1 VILEVNGSTRSRSTA
16 YAGRSGGTAASRE
29 PSTTSTATS
38 ARRTDRGR
46 RRARGGLRLAGSWA
60 EIGRPP
66 GNRARREGGCSLHT
80 RGYPVSIPHDI
91 ENRGVATGIDW
102 ELNPHVRG
110 LFPPPPQVTELA
122 RVNLSRWRHGF
133 EPRWDYEEQCSVR
146 SGFSTCPSG
155 FTSGASIECARRAAP
170 ASRTPHR
177 TRDTG
182 NCCRASTACARR
194 AAPASR
200 TPLRRPDM

>member
-1 VILEVNGSTRSRSTA
+1 MILEVERLRDRGQRRTLVDRVEQLLP
-16 YAGRSGGTAASRE
+16 GE

-46 RRARGGLRLAGSWA
+46 RRARGGLRLPGSWA

-66 GNRARREGGCSLHT
+66 GNRARREDGCSLPT

-133 EPRWDYEEQCSVR
+133 KSRWDYKQRPRSEAVSHLNRHSTRSFVPHSSRGRPLHVTIEPADGREQ
-146 SGFSTCPSG
+146 GDAF
-155 FTSGASIECARRAAP
+155 A
-170 ASRTPHR
+170 
-177 TRDTG
+177 
-182 NCCRASTACARR
+182 
-194 AAPASR
+194 
-200 TPLRRPDM
+200 